1 MEDIEFIEDDD
12 EEEGAVG
19 GDDAAEKCRKRERDI
34 QKKVRKFWTERG
46 LVKYSCEWQTH
57 SASYMEECVKH
68 IKALK
73 NKVFSLVCRKH
84 FERITSSTYTL
95 GAKKEEACSKYLHL
109 KSSDNNLAWAIQRY
123 LDCKDCA
130 LIYVII
136 FTFSVL
142 YRMKIVIGCGILLF
156 NILYFVKHIMHCMYK
171 YCKMLLSF

>member
-1 MEDIEFIEDDD
+1 M
-12 EEEGAVG
+12 
-19 GDDAAEKCRKRERDI
+19 
-34 QKKVRKFWTERG
+34 
-46 LVKYSCEWQTH
+46 KYSHEWQTH
-57 SASYMEECVKH
+57 SVSYMEEWVKQV
-68 IKALK
+68 KALK
-73 NKVFSLVCRKH
+73 NKVFSLVRHKH

-95 GAKKEEACSKYLHL
+95 GAKKEQACSKYLHL
-109 KSSDNNLAWAIQRY
+109 KSSDNDLAWAIQRY

-142 YRMKIVIGCGILLF
+142 FIIEIVIGCGILLF